1 MDFIRALPM
10 EVVCLII
17 EAMVDVV
24 GLRNSMKLRLV
35 NRMCLPGFYMQTSNE
50 IRFVFVSSQPYPDC
64 ESRFCASR
72 RPASK
77 SLASSSQGVQNE
89 EGKSSPFDRDANQ
102 LVSCKAVRS

>member
-35 NRMCLPGFYMQTSNE
+35 NRMCLPGFYM
-50 IRFVFVSSQPYPDC
+50 
-64 ESRFCASR
+64 
-72 RPASK
+72 
-77 SLASSSQGVQNE
+77 
-89 EGKSSPFDRDANQ
+89 
-102 LVSCKAVRS
+102 